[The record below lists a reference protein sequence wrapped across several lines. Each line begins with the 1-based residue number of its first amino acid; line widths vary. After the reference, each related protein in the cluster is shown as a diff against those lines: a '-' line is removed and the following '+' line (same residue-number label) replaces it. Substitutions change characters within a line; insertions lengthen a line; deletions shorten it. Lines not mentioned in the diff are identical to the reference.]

1 MDVVNSCHASGTNKF
16 ENVDVE
22 EIEILEEFD
31 PFFGPVDVNHLRKTE
46 LDLRV
51 CDENFYDSDD
61 VFGC

>member
-1 MDVVNSCHASGTNKF
+1 
-16 ENVDVE
+16 
-22 EIEILEEFD
+22 
-31 PFFGPVDVNHLRKTE
+31 VNHLRKTE